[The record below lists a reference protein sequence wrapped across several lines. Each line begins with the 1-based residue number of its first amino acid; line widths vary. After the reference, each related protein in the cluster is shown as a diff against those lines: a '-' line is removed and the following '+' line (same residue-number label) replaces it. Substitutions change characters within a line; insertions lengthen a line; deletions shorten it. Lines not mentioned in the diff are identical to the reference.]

1 MTTDQ
6 SVAAVAPAID
16 WSPPRTVEERLKG
29 FLVPPRLYIRYKAA
43 KERLRGEPEMR
54 LMSFL
59 VDRNRNAVDAGANKG
74 TYSFVL
80 GQLAR
85 TVYAYEPNPKM
96 FAVLQRT
103 AGRNV
108 VVSPL
113 ALSDRAGVVEF
124 RVPRY
129 GKGSYSNQG
138 GTLSAIKVSDDY
150 AAIPVNAEPLDALG
164 LTDIGFIK
172 IDVEGFEAEVLA
184 GAQEIIAR
192 DRPTLMIEIE
202 EKHTQVPI
210 ETALADVLALGYDG
224 FFYDRAA
231 HALRALGS
239 FHPEDHH
246 RNPVKGYVFNF
257 IFLPRR

>member
-1 MTTDQ
+1 MTVDD
-6 SVAAVAPAID
+6 VATATAPATD
-16 WSPPRTVEERLKG
+16 WSPPRTVEERIKG
-29 FLVPPRLYIRYKAA
+29 FLVPPRLYIRYKVA
-43 KERLRGEPEMR
+43 KERLRGEAEMR
-54 LMSFL
+54 LLPFL

-108 VVSPL
+108 VASPL
-113 ALSDRAGVVEF
+113 ALSNQTGVVEF

-138 GTLSAIKVSDDY
+138 GTLSAIKVNDDY
-150 AAIPVNAEPLDALG
+150 AALPVNAERLDALG

-172 IDVEGFEAEVLA
+172 IDVEGFETEVLE
-184 GAQEIIAR
+184 GAREIIAR

-210 ETALADVLALGYDG
+210 EDALAGVVALGYDG

-231 HALRALGS
+231 HALRALGA
-239 FHPEDHH
+239 FHPGDHH
-246 RNPVKGYVFNF
+246 RNPVKGYVYNF
-257 IFLPRR
+257 IFFARR

>member
-1 MTTDQ
+1 MTTDK

-29 FLVPPRLYIRYKAA
+29 FLVPPRLYIRYKVA

-113 ALSDRAGVVEF
+113 ALSDRAGVV
-124 RVPRY
+124 
-129 GKGSYSNQG
+129 
-138 GTLSAIKVSDDY
+138 
-150 AAIPVNAEPLDALG
+150 
-164 LTDIGFIK
+164 
-172 IDVEGFEAEVLA
+172 
-184 GAQEIIAR
+184 
-192 DRPTLMIEIE
+192 
-202 EKHTQVPI
+202 
-210 ETALADVLALGYDG
+210 
-224 FFYDRAA
+224 
-231 HALRALGS
+231 
-239 FHPEDHH
+239 
-246 RNPVKGYVFNF
+246 
-257 IFLPRR
+257 